1 MLSVERKMVVGEC
14 LLRNKIM
21 SCILDVVD
29 YELR

>member
-14 LLRNKIM
+14 LLRNKK
-21 SCILDVVD
+21 SSILNVVG